1 MTAKK
6 NSDETL
12 MNLRIPKNLLEE
24 FKQATKEQDET
35 ASQAIRKFIRQYVKT
50 NKPNQTATV

>member
-50 NKPNQTATV
+50 NKPNQKL